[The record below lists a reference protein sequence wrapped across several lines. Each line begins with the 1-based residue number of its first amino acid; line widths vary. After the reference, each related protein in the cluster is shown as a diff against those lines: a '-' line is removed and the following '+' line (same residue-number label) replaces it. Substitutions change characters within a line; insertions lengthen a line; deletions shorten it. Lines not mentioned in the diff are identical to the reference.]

1 MTTIRAM
8 QWWDIAA
15 VAAIDA
21 EVFGATAW
29 PAETF
34 WSELAADGREYVVA
48 GDPPIAYAGLWLNP
62 PDADLQ
68 TIAVAPAA
76 QGGGLGAA
84 LLEHVV
90 GHARAASCRR
100 MHLEVK
106 AGNPAQR
113 LYEQFGFQ
121 VVRVRP
127 RYYPDFTDAVVMGL
141 DL

>member
-29 PAETF
+29 PVETF
-34 WSELAADGREYVVA
+34 WSELAGDDREYVVA

-68 TIAVAPAA
+68 TIAVAPTA

-84 LLEHVV
+84 LLEHVLDR
-90 GHARAASCRR
+90 ARAASCRR
-100 MHLEVK
+100 VHLEVK

-113 LYEQFGFQ
+113 LYERFGFQ